1 MKISFGLRFVAVFLA
16 LAAVL
21 SWLFVNQALDHIKV
35 SLRQSAETTL
45 VDMAQILAA
54 GLEDDIGED
63 GQVNT
68 QAFARRFQAALDK
81 EFQADVYQ
89 LQKRHI
95 DLHVYVTDGE
105 GVVLYDSRGRHT
117 GAYYGRWQDVYRTLR
132 GEYGARTS
140 FIDPAHT
147 AEGDPKQLV
156 VAAPIRHQGR
166 IVGVVSLAQPTH
178 PFDIFRLA
186 GAQELRYAVGAG
198 VLLSL
203 VIIVLMSWWLT
214 HALGRLSRYAEAMAA
229 NRKATKPR
237 FYDPHFARLG
247 DAIEH
252 LRQELDGKQHVEQ
265 YIHGLTHELKTPM
278 TGIQAAGEFLQE
290 DDLSPADQ
298 QQLVARI
305 LAANRRMQDLVAHML
320 SLAKLENQQ
329 ELAQREVVALDEV
342 AANALEL
349 YRAEAEARAIRIGGL
364 PLPHTPVMGDAL
376 LLEQAVSNLMANA
389 LAFCPDG
396 GDIRISLIRERQQV
410 VLQLF
415 NSGEPIPDYA
425 LPRLY
430 ERFFSLPRPHGGA
443 RSSGLGLSFVAQ
455 IMALHGGSVRLYN
468 DTGGVTAELRL
479 NAA

>member
-21 SWLFVNQALDHIKV
+21 SWLFVNQALEHIKV
-35 SLRQSAETTL
+35 SIRQSAETTL
-45 VDMAQILAA
+45 VDMAQVLAA
-54 GLEDDIGED
+54 GLEDDIGAEGTVD
-63 GQVNT
+63 T
-68 QAFARRFQAALDK
+68 RAFARRFQAALDK

-95 DLHVYVTDGE
+95 DLHVYVTNGE

-140 FIDPAHT
+140 FINPAHT
-147 AEGDPKQLV
+147 AENDPKQLV
-156 VAAPIRHQGR
+156 VAAPIRHRQR
-166 IVGVVSLAQPTH
+166 IVGVVSLAQPVH
-178 PFDIFRLA
+178 QFDIFRLA
-186 GAQELRYAVGAG
+186 GAQELRYFVAVGI
-198 VLLSL
+198 LLSL
-203 VIIVLMSWWLT
+203 VIIILMSWWLT
-214 HALGRLSRYAEAMAA
+214 HALGRLSRYAEAMAVG
-229 NRKATKPR
+229 RKAAKPR

-247 DAIEH
+247 QAIEH

-278 TGIQAAGEFLQE
+278 TDIQAAGEFLQE
-290 DDLSPADQ
+290 DDLSHTEQ

-329 ELAQREVVALDEV
+329 ELAQREPVALAAVVATAVDF
-342 AANALEL
+342 
-349 YRAEAEARAIRIGGL
+349 YRTEAQTRHIRIHGL
-364 PLPHTPVMGDAL
+364 PLPPVTVMGDAL
-376 LLEQAVSNLMANA
+376 LLEQAVSNLLANA
-389 LAFCPDG
+389 LAFCPQG
-396 GDIRISLIRERQQV
+396 GDIRLHLTHERYRA
-410 VLQLF
+410 VLHIF

-430 ERFFSLPRPHGGA
+430 ERFFSLPRPDGGA

-455 IMALHGGSVRLYN
+455 IMALHGGSVRLAN
-468 DTGGVTAELRL
+468 EASGVAAELTL
-479 NAA
+479 PLA